1 MGAVLG
7 YDSPPILQWS
17 GRKMREEVNESNN
30 GGNVRMKN
38 KEEDTNMRNSKENKE
53 KGRRTPNLQET
64 GRIN

>member
-1 MGAVLG
+1 M
-7 YDSPPILQWS
+7 
-17 GRKMREEVNESNN
+17 KEVNDSNN

-38 KEEDTNMRNSKENKE
+38 KEKETNMRNSKERKE